1 MTSAGR
7 LPLGYP
13 LGLPWGAP
21 PGYDLAMGTNHSNRN
36 RDADSPYANPRP
48 EEIQASRAEAGMT
61 QAEAAEVVLGSVR
74 TWQKW
79 EQAER
84 RMHPGLWLLW
94 QLRTRD
100 RRRRRAGEAED

>member
-1 MTSAGR
+1 MTSIGR
-7 LPLGYP
+7 LQFDHS
-13 LGLPWGAP
+13 LGLPWDAP
-21 PGYDLAMGTNHSNRN
+21 PRYSHGMGTNHPNRT

-74 TWQKW
+74 AWQNW

-100 RRRRRAGEAED
+100 RRRRRADGAED